1 MTTFRGKRV
10 GTLAGLALSAL
21 LALAACGG
29 AGATGASGGGGL
41 YGSGGSSSASGGGSS
56 AASGGVNLHCAS
68 GATVCTKTVT
78 VSGKSQTALAD
89 SSGKTLYYFTP
100 DSATSATCTGS
111 CAQAWPPLTASSSPM
126 GTSLSGSLAMITSGN
141 GAQVEYNGH
150 PLYRYAGDQSQSDT
164 KGEGLFGK
172 WYVATPDLAASS
184 SGSSG
189 GGAAPTNTPG
199 GGYGAGGY

>member
-1 MTTFRGKRV
+1 MTIFRGR
-10 GTLAGLALSAL
+10 TISALAGLGLMAT

-29 AGATGASGGGGL
+29 AGSGSGGL
-41 YGSGGSSSASGGGSS
+41 YGGTGAGSGGSSTAS
-56 AASGGVNLHCAS
+56 SGVKLQCAS
-68 GATVCTKTVT
+68 GASVCTKSVT

-111 CAQAWPPLTASSSPM
+111 CAQLWPPLTASGTPT
-126 GTSLSGSLAMITSGN
+126 GTSLPGALTMISSGN
-141 GAQVEYNGH
+141 GSQVTYNGH
-150 PLYRYAGDQSQSDT
+150 PLYRYSGDQGQSDT

-172 WYVATPDLAASS
+172 WYVATTDLAAG
-184 SGSSG
+184 SGGSG
-189 GGAAPTNTPG
+189 GGASPTNTPG